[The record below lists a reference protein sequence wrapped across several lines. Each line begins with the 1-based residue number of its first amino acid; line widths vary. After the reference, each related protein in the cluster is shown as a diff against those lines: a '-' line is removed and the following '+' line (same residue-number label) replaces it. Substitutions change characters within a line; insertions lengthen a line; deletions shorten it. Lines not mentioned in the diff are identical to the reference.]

1 MRVMFPSLSPRQR
14 ISLSQSVFYV
24 RNLGAQLWIQS
35 SPPFLSLFLA
45 PRRAGSRTIFGST
58 GMFLYRLLEIWFARL
73 MCLPKFSGTKSVTNC
88 DALYGET
95 DETGY
100 DARSFEREIEEV
112 SVKFH
117 QIARGL
123 RRKDTITNLCAL
135 VFRAHLALILAF
147 SLNWESQPI

>member
-1 MRVMFPSLSPRQR
+1 
-14 ISLSQSVFYV
+14 
-24 RNLGAQLWIQS
+24 
-35 SPPFLSLFLA
+35 
-45 PRRAGSRTIFGST
+45 
-58 GMFLYRLLEIWFARL
+58 

-88 DALYGET
+88 DVLYGET